1 MLHGSV
7 FLPLFLSLCPIYED
21 IYESQVCVFL
31 SKIDT
36 PVVLSVFLFFSVIL
50 FHLQLGL
57 SHLLFLCAGKNDTSI
72 I

>member
-36 PVVLSVFLFFSVIL
+36 PVVSSVFFFDY
-50 FHLQLGL
+50 
-57 SHLLFLCAGKNDTSI
+57 FLVSFYFIYNLV
-72 I
+72 